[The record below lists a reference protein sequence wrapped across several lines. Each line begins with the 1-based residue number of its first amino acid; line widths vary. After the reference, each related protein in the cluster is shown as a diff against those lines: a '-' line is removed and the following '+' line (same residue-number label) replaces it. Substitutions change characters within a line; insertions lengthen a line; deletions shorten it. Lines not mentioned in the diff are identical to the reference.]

1 MVENINLTFDSKDLQ
16 EFKAQTGMN
25 FVDCVKILM
34 NSVKYGGKLEL
45 DPFWSDEIHDLEP
58 TVCKLLTTL
67 AEKYPSGLLERYKID
82 ELPADSHE
90 LLNLIGRKR
99 GCLVKGGEI
108 DTEKVLRLV
117 LTEFRAGKL
126 GRVTLDEP

>member
-45 DPFWSDEIHDLEP
+45 DPFWSDENIAELKNRIKSGKLEQHDLIE
-58 TVCKLLTTL
+58 V
-67 AEKYPSGLLERYKID
+67 D
-82 ELPADSHE
+82 
-90 LLNLIGRKR
+90 
-99 GCLVKGGEI
+99 
-108 DTEKVLRLV
+108 
-117 LTEFRAGKL
+117 
-126 GRVTLDEP
+126 